1 MEEKEGEREGD
12 RGGVE
17 EGETPSQ
24 AALDAGRDPLGG
36 INALTNKGKWSI
48 YGDRGFQVN
57 FTTLVPSH
65 TSTLIR
71 STVANMSLP

>member
-36 INALTNKGKWSI
+36 INALTNKGKWST
-48 YGDRGFQVN
+48 YLR
-57 FTTLVPSH
+57 
-65 TSTLIR
+65 R
-71 STVANMSLP
+71 SRISG